1 MKEITNKYLL
11 WMTLAVCTLGLH
23 SSAIAQDDLYYDPKT
38 DAKAP
43 VTTRYEDQPE
53 AGNVTRR
60 YDDSNDDYYDEND
73 YAYEYSSRIRRF
85 HRPVNDVDYYD
96 PTYVDLYNYDPFF
109 LPGNTIYT
117 YGYNDYWTWRR
128 WNRFNRWNRWS
139 SWDSWGNNNGWNS
152 WGWNNGFNNGWNNGW
167 NNGFNNGWNNG
178 FNAWS
183 SPWVVNNYYYDPY
196 WTWNG
201 CNPYYSNY
209 YGGNGWN
216 NHYNDNNNG
225 NNGNNGGYQPK
236 TYTGVRRHGTAV
248 NPGYTRFTST
258 NSGRLTTSTTS
269 APTIDIKQPR
279 QGQQGKGRIDATTA
293 PATNPTERSNT
304 RTPRPTEG
312 TSGGRVPATTEPGRT
327 TTPETQSQRRSTT
340 PAETRPSRTTPTER
354 PASTREESRPQRRE
368 TAPKQEESRPQR
380 RESPAPRQ
388 ERSEPQRRESA
399 PRQERS
405 EPRQEVR
412 SGSDNSSSRSSGS
425 SSGSSSGRS
434 SSGSSSSGGGKRGRD

>member
-11 WMTLAVCTLGLH
+11 WMALAVCTLGLH

-43 VTTRYEDQPE
+43 VTTTYEDQPE

-60 YDDSNDDYYDEND
+60 YDDSNDDYYDEDD

-96 PTYVDLYNYDPFF
+96 PTYVDLYNYDPYF

-117 YGYNDYWTWRR
+117 YGYNDYWNWRR
-128 WNRFNRWNRWS
+128 WNRWNRWNRWS
-139 SWDSWGNNNGWNS
+139 SWDSWGYNNGYSS
-152 WGWNNGFNNGWNNGW
+152 WGWNTGFYGY
-167 NNGFNNGWNNG
+167 
-178 FNAWS
+178 NAWS
-183 SPWVVNNYYYDPY
+183 NPWVVNNYYYDPY

-216 NHYNDNNNG
+216 NHYYDNN

-236 TYTGVRRHGTAV
+236 TYTGVRRRGTTV

-258 NSGRLTTSTTS
+258 NGGRLTTSTTS

-279 QGQQGKGRIDATTA
+279 QGQSKGRIDATTA
-293 PATNPTERSNT
+293 PSTNPTERTNA
-304 RTPRPTEG
+304 RTPRQTEG

-327 TTPETQSQRRSTT
+327 TTPEAQSQRRSTA
-340 PAETRPSRTTPTER
+340 PSETRPSRTTPSER
-354 PASTREESRPQRRE
+354 PATTREETRPQRRETAPRQEESRPQRRE
-368 TAPKQEESRPQR
+368 T
-380 RESPAPRQ
+380 PAPRQ
-388 ERSEPQRRESA
+388 ERSEPQRRETPA

-412 SGSDNSSSRSSGS
+412 SGSSGSDNSSSRSSSGS
-425 SSGSSSGRS
+425 SSGSSS
-434 SSGSSSSGGGKRGRD
+434 SGSGRRGRN